1 MANKVSPLPVVLWI
15 GLLAG
20 TLDITENLIFNQLR
34 GISPKMVFQYIAS
47 GLVGRKA
54 FQSGLGSVALGVVL
68 HYAIALTWTG
78 IFYLASRRILI
89 AIRRPIVSGLVYG
102 CVIYLFMNFVVL
114 PLSGVPH
121 TRNAVTLASRVNGV
135 LALLLCIGLP
145 VSLLVRRYLPLRE
158 SQESLP

>member
-34 GISPKMVFQYIAS
+34 GISPKIVFQYIAS

-78 IFYLASRRILI
+78 IFYLASRRVLI

>member
-78 IFYLASRRILI
+78 IFYLASRRVLI

-145 VSLLVRRYLPLRE
+145 VSLLVRRYLPVRE
-158 SQESLP
+158 LQESLP

>member
-78 IFYLASRRILI
+78 IFYLASRGVLI

-145 VSLLVRRYLPLRE
+145 VSLLVRRYLPVRE
-158 SQESLP
+158 LQESLP

>member
-1 MANKVSPLPVVLWI
+1 MPVVLWI

-78 IFYLASRRILI
+78 IFYLASRRVLI

-102 CVIYLFMNFVVL
+102 CVIYLFMNFVV
-114 PLSGVPH
+114 P
-121 TRNAVTLASRVNGV
+121 R
-135 LALLLCIGLP
+135 
-145 VSLLVRRYLPLRE
+145 
-158 SQESLP
+158 

>member
-1 MANKVSPLPVVLWI
+1 MANKVSSLPVVLWI

-34 GISPKMVFQYIAS
+34 GIRPKMVFQYIAS

-54 FQSGLGSVALGVVL
+54 FQGGLRSVALGVVL
-68 HYAIALTWTG
+68 HYAIALIWTG
-78 IFYLASRRILI
+78 IFYLASRRVLN

-102 CVIYLFMNFVVL
+102 CVIYLFMNYVVL

-145 VSLLVRRYLPLRE
+145 VSLLVRRYLPVRE

>member
-78 IFYLASRRILI
+78 IFYLASRRVLI

>member
-1 MANKVSPLPVVLWI
+1 MPVVLWI

-78 IFYLASRRILI
+78 IFYLASRRVLI

-114 PLSGVPH
+114 PLSRVPH

>member
-78 IFYLASRRILI
+78 IFYLASRRVLI

-114 PLSGVPH
+114 PLSRVPH

>member
-1 MANKVSPLPVVLWI
+1 
-15 GLLAG
+15 
-20 TLDITENLIFNQLR
+20 
-34 GISPKMVFQYIAS
+34 
-47 GLVGRKA
+47 
-54 FQSGLGSVALGVVL
+54 
-68 HYAIALTWTG
+68 
-78 IFYLASRRILI
+78 LI

>member
-78 IFYLASRRILI
+78 IFYLASRRVLI

-145 VSLLVRRYLPLRE
+145 VSLLLRRYLPLRE

>member
-34 GISPKMVFQYIAS
+34 GISPRMVFQYIAS

-68 HYAIALTWTG
+68 HNAIALTWTG
-78 IFYLASRRILI
+78 IFYLASRRVLI

-145 VSLLVRRYLPLRE
+145 VSLLVRRYLPVRE
-158 SQESLP
+158 LQESLP

>member
-1 MANKVSPLPVVLWI
+1 MANKASPLPVVLWI

-34 GISPKMVFQYIAS
+34 GISPKTVFQYIAS
-47 GLVGRKA
+47 GLIGRKG

-68 HYAIALTWTG
+68 HYAIALAWTG
-78 IFYLASRRILI
+78 MFYLASRRVLI
-89 AIRRPIVSGLVYG
+89 AIRRPTVSGLLYG

-121 TRNAVTLASRVNGV
+121 TRNAVTVASRINGV
-135 LALLLCIGLP
+135 VALLLCIGLP
-145 VSLLVRRYLPLRE
+145 VSLLVRRYLPVRE